1 MTWPSTRAVGLL
13 LRIIP
18 VTIVGAALT
27 SWASAGTP
35 TGGAGL
41 DYQTGPS
48 TQSYRSALLFGYAEG
63 ATWDLT
69 LAGIRYG
76 DSRLGPGLG
85 LFANGSL
92 PIAPHVRARG
102 IGLRAVGDGS
112 YRAWRWRLGPEFRL
126 PADRVLGAYYL
137 GLTNNIGERFG
148 SVGVELTSPVA
159 PNVTGQIGSSYG
171 KWSGDATSTQA
182 SLSGIWRPLGRVL
195 LLAEFDVGRNLAA
208 TSTSGPSGGGGMGG
222 IPILGGMGNGRG
234 RGGETTQ
241 TSSDVTEAAQIGI
254 RFLLR

>member
-1 MTWPSTRAVGLL
+1 MPIYLKPMSWLSRIVPLAIMAVTLATPA
-13 LRIIP
+13 R
-18 VTIVGAALT
+18 
-27 SWASAGTP
+27 AGTL
-35 TGGAGL
+35 TGGAGF

-63 ATWDLT
+63 AAWDLT

-92 PIAPHVRARG
+92 PLAPHVRARA
-102 IGLRAVGDGS
+102 IGLRAVGDDS
-112 YRAWRWRLGPEFRL
+112 YRAWRWRLGPELRL

-137 GLTNNIGERFG
+137 RLTNNLGDRFG
-148 SVGVELTSPVA
+148 SVGVELTSPIA

-171 KWSGDATSTQA
+171 TWSGDATSTQA
-182 SLSGIWRPLGRVL
+182 SLSGTWHPLGRL
-195 LLAEFDVGRNLAA
+195 ILLAEFDVGRNLVT
-208 TSTSGPSGGGGMGG
+208 TSTSGAGGGGGLGG
-222 IPILGGMGNGRG
+222 LPILGDVGKGRG
-234 RGGETTQ
+234 QAQSE
-241 TSSDVTEAAQIGI
+241 TSSDVTGAGQIGI

>member
-1 MTWPSTRAVGLL
+1 V
-13 LRIIP
+13 
-18 VTIVGAALT
+18 ALT
-27 SWASAGTP
+27 LTNPAFAGAL
-35 TGGAGL
+35 TGGAGF

-48 TQSYRSALLFGYAEG
+48 SQSYRSALLFGYAEG
-63 ATWDLT
+63 ASWDLT

-92 PIAPHVRARG
+92 PIAPHVRVRG
-102 IGLRAVGDGS
+102 IGLRAVGDDS

-137 GLTNNIGERFG
+137 GLTNNIGDRFG
-148 SVGVELTSPVA
+148 SVGVEVTSPVA

-171 KWSGDATSTQA
+171 KWRGDATSAQA

-195 LLAEFDVGRNLAA
+195 LLAEFDVGRNLAT
-208 TSTSGPSGGGGMGG
+208 TSTSGPSGGGGLGG
-222 IPILGGMGNGRG
+222 IPILGGIGNGRG
-234 RGGETTQ
+234 RGGETSQ
-241 TSSDVTEAAQIGI
+241 TSSDVTEAGQIGI